1 MPTSM
6 ARVDLVIVGA
16 GQSGLAAAFEAR
28 RAGMSAVVLEA
39 ADTPAGSWPRYYDS
53 LTLFSPA
60 RYSSL
65 PGMPFP
71 GDPDRYP
78 TRDEVVA
85 YLSDYAAQFGDMV
98 RLESRVESVSHTTDN
113 GFTVTTASG
122 DDFRS
127 AAVIAASGHF
137 GAPHRPTLPG
147 LESFTGTVLHAA
159 EYDAPDRFA
168 GQRVAVVGA
177 GNSAIQIAVELT
189 QTARTTLATRT
200 PVTWTA
206 QRPLGRD
213 IHWWLRTTRLDT
225 APLTRWLDR
234 LPVSVIDDG
243 PYRAAVTAQR
253 PDRRP
258 MFERLDG
265 TDVVW
270 SDGTREALDALI
282 LATGY
287 RPHVPYLDTT
297 DALDA
302 DGAPRHRRGLSTTVP
317 GLGYVGL
324 EFQRSFSSNTLRGC
338 GRDARYVVAA
348 LRSASRH
355 LATAAA

>member
-1 MPTSM
+1 MD
-6 ARVDLVIVGA
+6 RVDLIIVGA

-53 LTLFSPA
+53 LRLFSPA

-65 PGMPFP
+65 PGTPFP
-71 GDPDRYP
+71 GDDPDRYP

-85 YLSDYAAQFGDMV
+85 YLADYAAQFGDTV
-98 RLESRVESVSHTTDN
+98 RLGTRVESVSRTPGL
-113 GFTVTTASG
+113 GFTVTTATG
-122 DDFRS
+122 DELRA

-137 GAPHRPTLPG
+137 GAPHRPPLPG

-159 EYDAPDRFA
+159 EYQAPGRFA

-177 GNSAIQIAVELT
+177 GNSAIQIAVELAG
-189 QTARTTLATRT
+189 TARTTLTTRA
-200 PVTWTA
+200 PITWAA

-213 IHWWLRTTRLDT
+213 AHWWLRTTGFDT
-225 APLTRWLDR
+225 APLGRWLDR

-243 PYRAAVTAQR
+243 PYRAAVDAQR

-258 MFERLDG
+258 IFDRLDG
-265 TDVVW
+265 GDVVW
-270 SDGTREALDALI
+270 ADGSREPLDAVI

-287 RPHVPYLDTT
+287 RPDLPYLEGTG
-297 DALDA
+297 ALAA
-302 DGAPRHRRGLSTTVP
+302 DGSPLHRRGLSTTVP

-338 GRDARYVVAA
+338 GRDARHVVAA
-348 LRSASRH
+348 LRSATRNQ
-355 LATAAA
+355 ATVAA